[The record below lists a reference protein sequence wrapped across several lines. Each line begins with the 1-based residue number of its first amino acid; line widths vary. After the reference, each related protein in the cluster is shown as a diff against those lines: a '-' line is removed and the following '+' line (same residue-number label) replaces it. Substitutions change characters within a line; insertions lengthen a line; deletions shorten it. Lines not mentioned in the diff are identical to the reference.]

1 MFYILCKGPIYLKG
15 KYNSRGGNKMEALIT
30 SFVLIFTS
38 EMGDKSQLMSMAF
51 ATLFKVRTVL
61 ISIFIAALINN
72 GIAVIFGSYITE
84 YIPIF
89 YIKLLAALLFLFFGI
104 TTLLEEE
111 AKQEK
116 IKNSKYGPFATIIS
130 TYVLSEFGDK
140 TQLAAI
146 ALTASYNSPLYIL
159 IGTTLG
165 IFLADVLGI
174 IVGIYFNKRIPS
186 KYLKYLSSFIFLAF
200 GLSTLYKLFF

>member
-1 MFYILCKGPIYLKG
+1 
-15 KYNSRGGNKMEALIT
+15 MEALVT

-89 YIKLLAALLFLFFGI
+89 YIKFLAALLFLFFGI
-104 TTLLEEE
+104 STLIEKET
-111 AKQEK
+111 KQEK
-116 IKNSKYGPFATIIS
+116 IKNSKYGPVATIIS

-165 IFLADVLGI
+165 IFLADILGI
-174 IVGIYFNKRIPS
+174 IVGIYFNKKFPS
-186 KYLKYLSSFIFLAF
+186 QYLKYLSSFIFIAF

>member
-1 MFYILCKGPIYLKG
+1 
-15 KYNSRGGNKMEALIT
+15 MEALVT

-89 YIKLLAALLFLFFGI
+89 YIKFSAALLFLFFGI
-104 TTLLEEE
+104 STLIEEE
-111 AKQEK
+111 TKQEK
-116 IKNSKYGPFATIIS
+116 IKNSKYGPVATIIS

-186 KYLKYLSSFIFLAF
+186 KYSKYLSSFIFIAF
-200 GLSTLYKLFF
+200 GISTLYKLFF

>member
-1 MFYILCKGPIYLKG
+1 
-15 KYNSRGGNKMEALIT
+15 MEALVT

-89 YIKLLAALLFLFFGI
+89 YIKFSAALLFLFFGI
-104 TTLLEEE
+104 STLIEEE
-111 AKQEK
+111 TKQEK
-116 IKNSKYGPFATIIS
+116 
-130 TYVLSEFGDK
+130 
-140 TQLAAI
+140 
-146 ALTASYNSPLYIL
+146 
-159 IGTTLG
+159 
-165 IFLADVLGI
+165 
-174 IVGIYFNKRIPS
+174 
-186 KYLKYLSSFIFLAF
+186 
-200 GLSTLYKLFF
+200 

>member
-1 MFYILCKGPIYLKG
+1 
-15 KYNSRGGNKMEALIT
+15 
-30 SFVLIFTS
+30 
-38 EMGDKSQLMSMAF
+38 
-51 ATLFKVRTVL
+51 
-61 ISIFIAALINN
+61 
-72 GIAVIFGSYITE
+72 
-84 YIPIF
+84 
-89 YIKLLAALLFLFFGI
+89 LFFGI
-104 TTLLEEE
+104 STLIEEE
-111 AKQEK
+111 TKQEK
-116 IKNSKYGPFATIIS
+116 IKNSKYGPVATIIS

-186 KYLKYLSSFIFLAF
+186 KYLKYLSSFIFIAF
-200 GLSTLYKLFF
+200 GLSTLYKLFS

>member
-1 MFYILCKGPIYLKG
+1 
-15 KYNSRGGNKMEALIT
+15 
-30 SFVLIFTS
+30 LIFTS

-116 IKNSKYGPFATIIS
+116 IKN
-130 TYVLSEFGDK
+130 
-140 TQLAAI
+140 
-146 ALTASYNSPLYIL
+146 
-159 IGTTLG
+159 
-165 IFLADVLGI
+165 
-174 IVGIYFNKRIPS
+174 
-186 KYLKYLSSFIFLAF
+186 
-200 GLSTLYKLFF
+200 